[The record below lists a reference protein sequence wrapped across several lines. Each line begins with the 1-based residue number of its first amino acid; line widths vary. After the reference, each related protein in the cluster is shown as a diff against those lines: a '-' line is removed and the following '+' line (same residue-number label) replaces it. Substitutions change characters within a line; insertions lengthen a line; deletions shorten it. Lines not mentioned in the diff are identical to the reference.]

1 MKFPILNATRFVVL
15 LAIALVTSCTRESF
29 TGEQPPFPEGELVE
43 TSLVLS
49 PSSVQVIGASLHTDG
64 SPAAPQTRTLAEPG
78 VLEKQVRDIWV
89 FQFDSEGKR
98 QLVVPQYY
106 PVVMQ
111 EDDIEPVKMMLR
123 AHANSHICVIANTNS
138 DTWRNSRNGL
148 SMDALA
154 KDAFA
159 FSSEQAVYGNGKEN
173 LPMAAQLQQTIV
185 GGQEN
190 FLDITLVSLLAK
202 VQFSYELQGEAVGK
216 MHVTSVELHNIPS
229 RAVIGNAWSV
239 MPTPCPA
246 DEDFVDISSTY
257 EKLASPAEGQ
267 TYVWYIPQNLQGTKT
282 NTDPTQKNKLAPANA
297 FYIRMFADSDNNG
310 SSYLYTLYPG
320 GNTTDDFNLK
330 GNYSY
335 NVHVT
340 LKSDKMDDRMSAAP
354 ANCFVMKPNSYIL
367 FDPYTRTETGGG
379 WKYTDYVD
387 ASDPDKSI
395 DRVAVLWQ
403 TGDGTNFAI
412 GNNKDGR
419 LVYYDKEAKRVH
431 VYSGNI
437 SGNAVIAGYNAKNV
451 IVWSWHI
458 WVNEYMPAQVAN
470 AQEYTTY
477 RWDSEGIY
485 TNERVPG
492 PKLMMCNL
500 GAIGTYDELTGQTP
514 SIKPFGLYYQWGR
527 KDPFPALG
535 TEQYQ
540 DDDKHSYTY
549 PNVVP
554 VYGNDTSQGRLP
566 MSTMEGE
573 EGSFRTFQYDA
584 DKGTLAYTIQHPMD
598 YITALPPGD
607 LLDNKMDGTFLNGGS
622 WYNNA
627 DGRVDYLWGGIP
639 FEDASQKYGSIIAN
653 NGATQKSL
661 FDPCPAGWMVPAS
674 DIFLGLTKT
683 GLPSGENALEDCN
696 AKPPV
701 GATAIDDRGMQLY
714 LTDWKK
720 GPTSFFPISG
730 ARAYDGS
737 FHTVILCGI
746 YYTSSTSNRR
756 YAYTLHIHN
765 GFIGPNDGGGSGYT
779 TVGGSVRCV
788 RESQ

>member
-64 SPAAPQTRTLAEPG
+64 SPAAPQTRTVAEPG

-138 DTWRNSRNGL
+138 DTWGNSRNGL

-154 KDAFA
+154 KDAFV

-190 FLDITLVSLLAK
+190 SLDITLVSLLAK

-229 RAVIGNAWSV
+229 RAVIGNAWSA

-282 NTDPTQKNKLAPANA
+282 NTDPTQKNKLAPANS

-354 ANCFVMKPNSYIL
+354 ANCFVMPPNSYIL

-412 GNNKDGR
+412 GNNKDGK

-431 VYSGNI
+431 VHSGNI
-437 SGNAVIAGYNAKNV
+437 NGNAVIAGYNSV
-451 IVWSWHI
+451 GIIVWSWHI
-458 WVNEYMPAQVAN
+458 WVNGNLPALVSKAIP
-470 AQEYTTY
+470 YTTY
-477 RWDSEGIY
+477 EWDNTGVY
-485 TNERVPG
+485 TDRPRIKGKSV
-492 PKLMMCNL
+492 MVCNL
-500 GAIGTYDELTGQTP
+500 GALAEEPGSDIQKTY
-514 SIKPFGLYYQWGR
+514 GLWYQWGR
-527 KDPFPALG
+527 KDPFPQARMAVAPDLFVYE
-535 TEQYQ
+535 TENIVLVYDNAGKQILI
-540 DDDKHSYTY
+540 HS
-549 PNVVP
+549 
-554 VYGNDTSQGRLP
+554 SAQ
-566 MSTMEGE
+566 S
-573 EGSFRTFQYDA
+573 
-584 DKGTLAYTIQHPMD
+584 
-598 YITALPPGD
+598 GD
-607 LLDNKMDGTFLNGGS
+607 LFQSPYVDEIPKEQPLEYIIKNPTHFIVAPQNVNNGD
-622 WYNNA
+622 WYWGHE
-627 DGRVDYLWGGIP
+627 DRLWGGKSVTEATKQIGVGGYYIY
-639 FEDASQKYGSIIAN
+639 DT
-653 NGATQKSL
+653 GATEKSL
-661 FDPCPAGWMVPAS
+661 FDPCPAGWM
-674 DIFLGLTKT
+674 L
-683 GLPSGENALEDCN
+683 
-696 AKPPV
+696 PPV
-701 GATAIDDRGMQLY
+701 DIWLGFTRGLLFMNFLESNYAEYINCIERSSAENIANRGYHMYMDGAKWDEGGTTELHASYFPSQGVRLG
-714 LTDWKK
+714 
-720 GPTSFFPISG
+720 TSG
-730 ARAYDGS
+730 NCQRAG
-737 FHTVILCGI
+737 TCGN
-746 YYTSSTSNRR
+746 YHTSSPGNNGWVGVLHLHTPQQV
-756 YAYTLHIHN
+756 TLLDYSTPEYLIR
-765 GFIGPNDGGGSGYT
+765 S
-779 TVGGSVRCV
+779 VGGSVRCV
-788 RESQ
+788 RETE